1 MAATNVAIDD
11 ALIALLGPSGEDV
24 PGAVREALT
33 LELGRSGAVSGG
45 RAAMMILGLAAREF
59 VRGSGGLGLPSVR
72 HAPGELAREL
82 ETLSG
87 QIRLARPLIDER
99 TWAGLRISA
108 AAHAEALA

>member
-33 LELGRSGAVSGG
+33 LELGRSGAVAGG
-45 RAAMMILGLAAREF
+45 RAMMILGLAAREF

-72 HAPGELAREL
+72 YAPGGLA
-82 ETLSG
+82 G
-87 QIRLARPLIDER
+87 A
-99 TWAGLRISA
+99 
-108 AAHAEALA
+108 